1 MAAKYIQ
8 NCSGL
13 WVVAPI
19 TRAVDDKTA
28 HNLLGTTFRRQMQF
42 DGAYG
47 HMSFICS
54 KIDDVSTTE
63 AMKSIKKDDP
73 RHPAHARYQDLQ
85 HAQEAIKT
93 QTAILGAADMDHK
106 NLLDQIKDCD
116 TSLRRITQAIFQAD
130 KEDEVLLRTPSPVKK
145 RRAREAA
152 ETPRKRV
159 QLAVVD
165 SDSETCDQDSDDDD
179 GDSVEE
185 PAFDQVILTREDAR
199 RRAEE
204 IRAGR
209 KELEKQKKASN
220 ARKRDT
226 RNSLKDAKAERRMLE
241 SQLKSD
247 CVQYRNE
254 YSVYHIQNQF
264 ADGVRE

>member
-1 MAAKYIQ
+1 
-8 NCSGL
+8 
-13 WVVAPI
+13 
-19 TRAVDDKTA
+19 
-28 HNLLGTTFRRQMQF
+28 MQF

-54 KIDDVSTTE
+54 KIDDVSITE
-63 AMKSIKKDDP
+63 AMKSIKKDNP
-73 RHPAHARYQDLQ
+73 RHPAHARYQELR
-85 HAQEAIKT
+85 HAQEAINNLTAVLGTADVNHKT
-93 QTAILGAADMDHK
+93 
-106 NLLDQIKDCD
+106 LLDQIKDCD
-116 TSLRRITQAIFQAD
+116 LSYRRITQAIFQAD

-145 RRAREAA
+145 RRAPESA

-165 SDSETCDQDSDDDD
+165 SDSDTCQQDSDDDD

-199 RRAEE
+199 RQAEE
-204 IRAGR
+204 MRAGK
-209 KELEKQKKASN
+209 KELEKEKKASN
-220 ARKRDT
+220 GRRRDI
-226 RNSLKDAKAERRMLE
+226 RNSLKDAKAEKRMLE

-254 YSVYHIQNQF
+254 YSIAHIQKHF
-264 ADGVRE
+264 ADGVKE